1 MCTRTTALLS
11 CPGKDGPPQEA
22 TDIQYRAGGD
32 AAAEEAAAAVCEV
45 SSAGSERILVS
56 YGQSGPV
63 KSPDATSLA
72 GPDRLA
78 STRLTHSRS
87 RE

>member
-45 SSAGSERILVS
+45 SSAGS
-56 YGQSGPV
+56 
-63 KSPDATSLA
+63 A
-72 GPDRLA
+72 A
-78 STRLTHSRS
+78 S
-87 RE
+87 